1 MLNSSSDN
9 FKQNASHALK
19 NKKLQ
24 LSLDRLETGLQAKR
38 RSAVEQR
45 KDFETLRSHAEYI
58 RKDAVAHLP
67 QYLELFEKNV
77 ISSGGIVHWAEDTQ
91 QAQDIVYSICQ
102 RVSAKRV
109 AKGKSMATEEI
120 ALNEFL
126 ISKNIDTT
134 ETDLGEYILQLR
146 DEHPS
151 HIVVPAFHL
160 DRKDISDTFRAE
172 HSERDPNR
180 IIDTPQSLVKEA
192 REEMRKRFQSADVGI
207 TGANFLVADTGSSV
221 IVTNEGNGDICQTL
235 PDVHIV
241 VAGIDKIVK
250 SLDDTATLLRLL
262 SRSATGQDATA
273 YVTFSTG
280 VRMEANFDG
289 PKEFHVVL
297 LDNGRS
303 NLVGTENQ
311 SILQCIR
318 CGACMNH
325 CPVYGAVGG
334 HAYGW
339 VYPGPVGSALNPGL
353 LDVASTQQLPNASTF
368 CGRCDEVCPVKI
380 PLTTIMRNWRT
391 TAYEQKNTPQFE
403 RITLQIWLF
412 FSSRPWLFHALTSIV
427 MPILKIIGGNNRH
440 IKKIPFFG
448 AWTDERNFP
457 TPEGRTFYSMTR
469 LRRKK
474 NDNR

>member
-1 MLNSSSDN
+1 MITNTAKQ
-9 FKQNASHALK
+9 FKQNS
-19 NKKLQ
+19 NKAINDPKLQ
-24 LSLDRLETGLQAKR
+24 RSLHKLEAGLQAKR
-38 RSAVEQR
+38 RKAVAQR
-45 KDFETLRSHAEYI
+45 NDFEMLREHGEYV
-58 RKDAVAHLP
+58 RKNAVAHLP

-77 ISSGGIVHWAEDTQ
+77 HATGGHVHWAETAE
-91 QAQDIVYSICQ
+91 QAQQIVLDICKN
-102 RVSAKRV
+102 VSAKRV

-120 ALNEFL
+120 ALNDFL
-126 ISKNIDTT
+126 AAEGITTT

-146 DEHPS
+146 NENPS

-160 DRKDISDTFRAE
+160 DREAISDTFKSS
-172 HSERDPNR
+172 HIDRDGDR
-180 IIDTPQSLVKEA
+180 DLGTPQSLVKEA
-192 REEMRKRFQSADVGI
+192 RSEMQKKFQNADVGI

-280 VRMEANFDG
+280 VRTEQNLDG
-289 PKEFHVVL
+289 PNQFHVIL

-303 NLVGTENQ
+303 SLVGTENE
-311 SILQCIR
+311 SVLQCIR

-339 VYPGPVGSALNPGL
+339 VYPGPIGSALNPGL
-353 LDVASTQQLPNASTF
+353 LDIASTHELPNASTF

-380 PLTTIMRNWRT
+380 PLTSIMRNWRAKAYSSGI
-391 TAYEQKNTPQFE
+391 TAVHE
-403 RITLQIWLF
+403 RLFLKLWLF
-412 FSSRPWLFHALTSIV
+412 FTTRPRLFHALTALAIPLMQWS
-427 MPILKIIGGNNRH
+427 GG
-440 IKKIPFFG
+440 KKGHFKNLPYISG
-448 AWTDERNFP
+448 WTQDRNLP
-457 TPEGRTFYSMTR
+457 APEGKTFYALTKK
-469 LRRKK
+469 RRKAEK
-474 NDNR
+474 